1 MNATAVFAGLMIASA
16 CSAAAFAAD
25 GAKVYAEIC
34 QVCHQAAGVGSP
46 GLAPPLVSP
55 IIASAANKQKDYP
68 AMVVIDGLSGT
79 LPLADGTVIT
89 SAMPPQREL
98 NDEDVAAVVNY
109 VFRLNRAPALMT
121 SATVAHLRGQ
131 SINGDE
137 LKRIR
142 SGLAP

>member
-1 MNATAVFAGLMIASA
+1 MNATAVFAGLMIACV

-34 QVCHQAAGVGSP
+34 QVCHQVAGVGSP

-55 IIASAANKQKDYP
+55 TIASAANKQKDYL

-79 LPLADGTVIT
+79 LPLADGSFIT

-121 SATVAHLRGQ
+121 SATVAHLRRQ
-131 SINGDE
+131 SIDSDE

-142 SGLAP
+142 SGLEP